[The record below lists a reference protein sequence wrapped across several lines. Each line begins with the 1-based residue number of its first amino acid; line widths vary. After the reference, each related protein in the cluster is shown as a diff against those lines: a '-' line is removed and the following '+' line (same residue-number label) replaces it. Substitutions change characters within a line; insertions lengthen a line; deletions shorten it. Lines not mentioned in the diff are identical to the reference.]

1 MCEIWVEKWFG
12 PQMAKMMEGGRKL
25 REASTPAAVY
35 YEYDQIKAWTTTT
48 CSTHG
53 SNIKCMPP
61 TQNLK
66 ESGHL

>member
-1 MCEIWVEKWFG
+1 MQKSFG
-12 PQMAKMMEGGRKL
+12 TQRAKMMEGEREL
-25 REASTPAAVY
+25 REASVCAAIY
-35 YEYDQIKAWTTTT
+35 YEYDQIKAWRAAI

-53 SNIKCMPP
+53 SNNKCMRQ

>member
-1 MCEIWVEKWFG
+1 
-12 PQMAKMMEGGRKL
+12 MMEGGRKL
-25 REASTPAAVY
+25 REASVRTAIY
-35 YEYDQIKAWTTTT
+35 YEYDQIKAWRTTT

-53 SNIKCMPP
+53 SNNKCMRQ